1 MVQLF
6 TIALLYTQLLVGQPG
21 SAGTGLLW
29 SEAEVAQGFA
39 WDPELVAF
47 GVPDHDGECLVAVET
62 ERAGPFVPE
71 EDALWAVSVPFEA
84 REAAVEVGTV
94 LGDPR
99 RFPIRP
105 GSYQLVFQARP
116 GGAAHAYRLEVIFI
130 PDEAPGFAVLKQGE
144 LESGAVISRR
154 ARRA

>member
-21 SAGTGLLW
+21 SAGIGLLW

-39 WDPELVAF
+39 WDPELVGF
-47 GVPDHDGECLVAVET
+47 GVPDHHGECLVAVET
-62 ERAGPFVPE
+62 ERAGPFVPA

-84 REAAVEVGTV
+84 REAVVEVGTV
-94 LGDPR
+94 LQEPR

-105 GSYQLVFQARP
+105 GAYQLVFQARP
-116 GGAAHAYRLEVIFI
+116 GGAEHAYRLEVIFI
-130 PDEAPGFAVLKQGE
+130 RDGVPGFAVLKQGE
-144 LESGAVISRR
+144 LESGAVLSAR